1 MATVRGYVEKIK
13 YRNNE
18 NGYSILSVSS
28 GDDEYVLVG
37 TFPYINEGDYL
48 EASGE
53 EVEHPIYGD
62 QIRVESY
69 ELKAP
74 EDTASMERYLGS
86 GAIRGVG
93 TALAARIVRR
103 FKADTFRIIEEEPE
117 RLAEVKGISEKMARA
132 ISEQMEEKKELRQAM
147 MFLQEYGISMNLS
160 LKIYQEYGPGMYGII
175 KENPYRLADD
185 IPGVGFK
192 MADEIARKVGILT
205 DSDFR
210 IRSGLFYCLLQS
222 VAGGHTYLPKEEL
235 LRNASELLQVAP
247 EVMDK
252 HLMDLQM
259 EKKIVVKVNE
269 GISSGSDKSTLS
281 CLPGQRESNP
291 PEPKMSESKQP
302 ETELQETDQWKTDQW
317 KTDQWEAQQCES
329 EQQEAEKTYHVYA
342 SQYYYTELNT
352 ARMLHDL
359 NLRGTEPET
368 EIRRKLE
375 KICEEEDIEPDE
387 MQIQAVIEAVNSG
400 LMIITGGPG
409 TGKTT
414 TINTIIRYFEQEE
427 MEILLAAPTGRAAK
441 RMKEATG
448 YEARTIHRLL
458 ELSGVPA
465 EDGDTSGMRFERNE
479 ENPLDADAIIID
491 ETSMVDIHL
500 MHALLRAVSP
510 GTRLILVGDVNQL
523 PSVGP
528 GNVLRDMIDSGCF
541 NVVRLTRIFRQAA
554 ESDII
559 VNAHKINDGE
569 QIPLGKRSRDFLFI
583 RRDHPD
589 AIISAM
595 ITLVK
600 EKLPGYVHADP
611 FDIQIMTPM
620 RKGAL
625 GVERLNTILQEYL
638 NPKDPS
644 KTEKEAGGTIYRVG
658 DKVMQIKNNYQIEW
672 EIRNKY
678 GIPMDAG
685 MGVFNGDI
693 GIIREINLFAEEMT
707 VEFDE
712 GRMVDYSFKQL
723 EELELAYAI
732 TIHKSQGSEYPA
744 VVIPVY
750 SGPRM
755 LMTRNLIYTAVTRA
769 RSCVCLVGYPSVFQ
783 AMVDNEVEQR
793 RYTGLRLRIQEIMEQ
808 EAL

>member
-1 MATVRGYVEKIK
+1 MATVSGYVEKIK
-13 YRNNE
+13 YRNEE
-18 NGYSILSVSS
+18 NGYSILNVSAD
-28 GDDEYVLVG
+28 GLDYVLVG
-37 TFPYINEGDYL
+37 TFPYISEGDFI
-48 EASGE
+48 EATGRD
-53 EVEHPIYGD
+53 VEHPVYGD
-62 QIRVESY
+62 QIQVESY

-132 ISEQMEEKKELRQAM
+132 ISEQMESKKEMRQAM
-147 MFLQEYGISMNLS
+147 MFLQDYGISMSLA
-160 LKIYQEYGPGMYGII
+160 LKIYNEYGPRMYGII

-185 IPGVGFK
+185 IQGVGFK
-192 MADEIARKVGILT
+192 MADEIAQKVGIFT

-210 IRSGLFYCLLQS
+210 IRSGIYYTLLQS
-222 VAGGHTYLPKEEL
+222 VANGHTYLPQEEL
-235 LRNASELLQVAP
+235 LASASELLHVDP
-247 EVMDK
+247 SVMEK
-252 HLMDLQM
+252 HLTDLQM

-269 GISSGSDKSTLS
+269 ENVLDSETAAQEID
-281 CLPGQRESNP
+281 P
-291 PEPKMSESKQP
+291 PSR
-302 ETELQETDQWKTDQW
+302 
-317 KTDQWEAQQCES
+317 
-329 EQQEAEKTYHVYA
+329 HVYA

-359 NLRGTEPET
+359 NLRGSEPEA
-368 EIRRKLE
+368 EIRKKLE
-375 KICEEEDIEPDE
+375 KICEEEKIEPDE
-387 MQIQAVIEAVNSG
+387 LQIRAVIEAVNSG
-400 LMIITGGPG
+400 LLIITGGPG

-441 RMKEATG
+441 RMTEATG

-458 ELSGVPA
+458 ELTGVPS
-465 EDGDTSGMRFERNE
+465 DDKDTSGMHFERNE

-491 ETSMVDIHL
+491 EMSMVDIYL
-500 MHALLRAVSP
+500 MHALLRAVNP
-510 GTRLILVGDVNQL
+510 GTRLILVGDTNQL

-528 GNVLRDMIDSGCF
+528 GNVLRDLIASKAF
-541 NVVRLTRIFRQAA
+541 NVVQLTRIFRQAA

-569 QIPLGKRSRDFLFI
+569 RIPLGKRSKDFLFI
-583 RRDHPD
+583 RREQPD

-595 ITLVK
+595 LTLVR
-600 EKLPGYVHADP
+600 EKLPNYVHADM

-625 GVERLNTILQEYL
+625 GVERLNTILQSFL
-638 NPKDPS
+638 NPQDPS
-644 KTEKEAGGTIYRVG
+644 KPEKEAGGTIYRVG

-672 EIRNKY
+672 ETRNRY
-678 GIPMDAG
+678 GIPVDSGA
-685 MGVFNGDI
+685 GVFNGDI
-693 GIIREINLFAEEMT
+693 GIIREINTFAEELT

-712 GRMVDYSFKQL
+712 GKMVDYSFKQL

-769 RSCVCLVGYPSVFQ
+769 RACVCLVGIP
-783 AMVDNEVEQR
+783 
-793 RYTGLRLRIQEIMEQ
+793 EILPQ
-808 EAL
+808 LSLTTFFFILLLI

>member
-1 MATVRGYVEKIK
+1 MATVSGYVEKIK
-13 YRNNE
+13 YRNEE
-18 NGYSILSVSS
+18 NGYSILSVNSD
-28 GDDEYVLVG
+28 GLDYVLVG
-37 TFPYINEGDYL
+37 TFPYISEGDFI
-48 EASGE
+48 EAAGRD
-53 EVEHPIYGD
+53 VEHPIYGD
-62 QIRVESY
+62 QIQVESY

-117 RLAEVKGISEKMARA
+117 RLAEVKGISEKMAQA
-132 ISEQMEEKKELRQAM
+132 ISEQMESKKEMRQAM
-147 MFLQEYGISMNLS
+147 MFLQEYGISMSLA
-160 LKIYQEYGPGMYGII
+160 LKIYNEYGSRMYSII

-185 IPGVGFK
+185 IQGVGFK
-192 MADEIARKVGILT
+192 MADEIAQKVGIFT

-210 IRSGLFYCLLQS
+210 IRSGIYYTLLQS
-222 VAGGHTYLPKEEL
+222 VANGHTYLPQEEL
-235 LRNASELLQVAP
+235 LASASELLHVDPA
-247 EVMDK
+247 VMEK
-252 HLMDLQM
+252 HLTDLQM

-269 GISSGSDKSTLS
+269 EKLLKPEEDDSTTAS
-281 CLPGQRESNP
+281 R
-291 PEPKMSESKQP
+291 
-302 ETELQETDQWKTDQW
+302 
-317 KTDQWEAQQCES
+317 
-329 EQQEAEKTYHVYA
+329 HVYA

-359 NLRGTEPET
+359 NLRGAEPET
-368 EIRRKLE
+368 EIRKKLE
-375 KICEEEDIEPDE
+375 KICEEERIEPDE
-387 MQIQAVIEAVNSG
+387 LQIRAVVEAVNSG
-400 LMIITGGPG
+400 LLIITGGPG

-441 RMKEATG
+441 RMTEATG

-458 ELSGVPA
+458 ELTGVPS
-465 EDGDTSGMRFERNE
+465 DDKDTSGMHFERNE

-491 ETSMVDIHL
+491 EMSMVDIYL
-500 MHALLRAVSP
+500 MHALLRAVNP
-510 GTRLILVGDVNQL
+510 GTRLILVGDTNQL

-528 GNVLRDMIDSGCF
+528 GNVLRDLIASGAF
-541 NVVRLTRIFRQAA
+541 DVVQLTRIFRQAA

-559 VNAHKINDGE
+559 VNAHRINDGE
-569 QIPLGKRSRDFLFI
+569 RIPLGKRSKDFLFI
-583 RRDHPD
+583 RREQPD

-595 ITLVK
+595 LTLVR
-600 EKLPGYVHADP
+600 EKLPNYVHADM

-625 GVERLNTILQEYL
+625 GVERLNTILQSFL

-644 KTEKEAGGTIYRVG
+644 KPEKEVGGTIYRVG

-672 EIRNKY
+672 ETRNRY
-678 GIPMDAG
+678 GIPVDSGA
-685 MGVFNGDI
+685 GVFNGDI
-693 GIIREINLFAEEMT
+693 GIIREINTFAEELT

-712 GRMVDYSFKQL
+712 GKMVDYSFKQL

-769 RSCVCLVGYPSVFQ
+769 RACVCLVGIPEMLQ
-783 AMVDNEVEQR
+783 AMVDNEFEQR
-793 RYTGLRLRIQEIMEQ
+793 RYTGLKIRIQEVMKSE
-808 EAL
+808 L

>member
-1 MATVRGYVEKIK
+1 MATVSGYVEKIK
-13 YRNNE
+13 YRNEE
-18 NGYSILSVSS
+18 NGYSILSVNSD
-28 GDDEYVLVG
+28 GLDYVLVG
-37 TFPYINEGDYL
+37 TFPYISEGDFI
-48 EASGE
+48 EASGRD
-53 EVEHPIYGD
+53 VEHPIYGD
-62 QIRVESY
+62 QIQVESY

-117 RLAEVKGISEKMARA
+117 RLAEVKGISEKMAQA
-132 ISEQMEEKKELRQAM
+132 ISEQMESKKEMRQAM
-147 MFLQEYGISMNLS
+147 MFLQEYGISMSLA
-160 LKIYQEYGPGMYGII
+160 LKIYNEYGSRMYSII

-185 IPGVGFK
+185 IQGVGFK
-192 MADEIARKVGILT
+192 MADEIAQKVGIFT

-210 IRSGLFYCLLQS
+210 IRSGIYYTLLQS
-222 VAGGHTYLPKEEL
+222 VANGHTYLPQEEL
-235 LRNASELLQVAP
+235 LASASELLHVDPA
-247 EVMDK
+247 VMEK
-252 HLMDLQM
+252 HLTDLQM

-269 GISSGSDKSTLS
+269 EKL
-281 CLPGQRESNP
+281 LK
-291 PEPKMSESKQP
+291 PEEDDSIPASR
-302 ETELQETDQWKTDQW
+302 
-317 KTDQWEAQQCES
+317 
-329 EQQEAEKTYHVYA
+329 HVYA

-359 NLRGTEPET
+359 NLRGAEPEA
-368 EIRRKLE
+368 EIRKKLE
-375 KICEEEDIEPDE
+375 KICEEERIEPDE
-387 MQIQAVIEAVNSG
+387 LQIRAVVEAVNSG
-400 LMIITGGPG
+400 LLIITGGPG

-441 RMKEATG
+441 RMTEATG

-458 ELSGVPA
+458 ELTGVPS
-465 EDGDTSGMRFERNE
+465 DDKDTSGMHFERNE

-491 ETSMVDIHL
+491 EMSMVDIYL
-500 MHALLRAVSP
+500 MHALLRAVNP
-510 GTRLILVGDVNQL
+510 GTRLILVGDTNQL

-528 GNVLRDMIDSGCF
+528 GNVLRDLIASGAF
-541 NVVRLTRIFRQAA
+541 DVVQLTRIFRQAA

-559 VNAHKINDGE
+559 VNAHRINDGE
-569 QIPLGKRSRDFLFI
+569 RIPLGKRSKDFLFI
-583 RRDHPD
+583 RREQPD

-595 ITLVK
+595 LTLVR
-600 EKLPGYVHADP
+600 EKLPNYVHADM

-625 GVERLNTILQEYL
+625 GVERLNTILQSFL

-644 KTEKEAGGTIYRVG
+644 KPEKEVGGTIYRVG

-672 EIRNKY
+672 ETRNRY
-678 GIPMDAG
+678 GIPVDSGA
-685 MGVFNGDI
+685 GVFNGDI
-693 GIIREINLFAEEMT
+693 GIIREINTFAEELT

-712 GRMVDYSFKQL
+712 GKMVDYSFKQL

-769 RSCVCLVGYPSVFQ
+769 RACVCLVGIPEMLQ

-793 RYTGLRLRIQEIMEQ
+793 RYTGLKIRIQEVMKSE
-808 EAL
+808 L